1 MSITRTSHR
10 PRRARRLITTI
21 TLTGAAMS
29 AMAFGGTAA
38 ASAAYIGS
46 NAGYANVRTCPY
58 IQPSCGIRASLR
70 NGQGVNMVKWC
81 DAYWVTG
88 DYYSNRWFKIN
99 WPVSGWVHSSYV
111 EGQNW
116 TPWGCTPW

>member
-1 MSITRTSHR
+1 MQRIRSRF
-10 PRRARRLITTI
+10 ARSKRCLVKTIALAGALISGLAI
-21 TLTGAAMS
+21 AGPAV
-29 AMAFGGTAA
+29 

-46 NAGYANVRTCPY
+46 NVGYAYVRTCPY
-58 IQPSCGIRASLR
+58 IQPSCGITATLR

-81 DAYWVTG
+81 DAMWVTG

-111 EGQNW
+111 EAQQRVG
-116 TPWGCTPW
+116 WGCTPW